1 MDATDISLR
10 LVGAFYT
17 FAGYVAARVALTSHL
32 LDRAL
37 AAITLERLRP
47 VERAQTLWL
56 LCSAVLVLA
65 GGIALMLLLELAV
78 WLFLASAAGQAL
90 YLAWLAPRYFD
101 AADPPDAKGC
111 RQTANAFVIYTAATA
126 FVVWASYT
134 GRLAPWQELP
144 WPLLALAAAAV
155 AAHAGYVAW
164 MYGRPLASS
173 SGPCGD
179 DSGAQSSSDGPL
191 DPPQGN

>member
-1 MDATDISLR
+1 
-10 LVGAFYT
+10 
-17 FAGYVAARVALTSHL
+17 VAARVALTSHL

>member
-10 LVGAFYT
+10 LVGAFYA
-17 FAGYVAARVALTSHL
+17 FAGYVAARVALSSHF

-37 AAITLERLRP
+37 AAITLEEPKP
-47 VERAQTLWL
+47 VERAQALWL

-101 AADPPDAKGC
+101 AADPPDAKGR
-111 RQTANAFVIYTAATA
+111 RQTTNAFVIYTAATA
-126 FVVWASYT
+126 FVVWASWT

-144 WPLLALAAAAV
+144 WPLLALAGAAV

-164 MYGRPLASS
+164 MYARPLARGSS
-173 SGPCGD
+173 SGVD
-179 DSGAQSSSDGPL
+179 DGGARSPNDNPL
-191 DPPQGN
+191 DPPQDS

>member
-1 MDATDISLR
+1 MNATDISPR

-37 AAITLERLRP
+37 AAITLERPRP
-47 VERAQTLWL
+47 AERAQTLWL

-78 WLFLASAAGQAL
+78 WLFLASAAGQVL

-101 AADPPDAKGC
+101 AADPPDAKV
-111 RQTANAFVIYTAATA
+111 RQQTTNAFVIYTAATA
-126 FVVWASYT
+126 SVVWASYT

-144 WPLLALAAAAV
+144 WPLLALAGAAV
-155 AAHAGYVAW
+155 AAHAGHVAW
-164 MYGRPLASS
+164 MYARPLASK
-173 SGPCGD
+173 
-179 DSGAQSSSDGPL
+179 GAERDGGAGA
-191 DPPQGN
+191 DPSPDEPFDT